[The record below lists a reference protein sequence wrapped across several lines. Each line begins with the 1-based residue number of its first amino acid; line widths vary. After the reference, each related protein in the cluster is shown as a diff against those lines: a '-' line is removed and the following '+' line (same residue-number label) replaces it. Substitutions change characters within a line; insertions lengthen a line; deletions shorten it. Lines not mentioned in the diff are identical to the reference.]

1 MMSISEF
8 FLLGLSLGTL
18 NNWSKNSNQD
28 PVRALSQDERGSV
41 FQPETESKS
50 LYDLM
55 AHFPQDE
62 GKHIFNFIYNLL
74 KF

>member
-18 NNWSKNSNQD
+18 NNWSKNTNQD
-28 PVRALSQDERGSV
+28 PVHPLSQDERSSV

-55 AHFPQDE
+55 AHFPQDK
-62 GKHIFNFIYNLL
+62 GRDIFLLFSIY
-74 KF
+74 